1 MGKDN
6 RVKLSLVRKGSSM
19 DKRKKESSLIQYNGI
34 IVKIKKLMTFVFN
47 GLVPKKQV
55 FYVAGEKNALRP
67 AMSRR
72 QISSVKN
79 RICKAAFKRFKGLD

>member
-1 MGKDN
+1 
-6 RVKLSLVRKGSSM
+6 M
-19 DKRKKESSLIQYNGI
+19 DKRKKESSLVQYNGI
-34 IVKIKKLMTFVFN
+34 VGKIKKFVLFIIN
-47 GLVPKKQV
+47 GVFPKKQV